1 MSVSLKHLLAFAK
14 VKGIGP
20 ARLRL
25 LASRFGDLGLAWNAG
40 EYDLISAGLD
50 SKTTAAVSA
59 AHREINPD
67 AELEAL
73 EKSGVT
79 ALAWDDPAYPALLRE
94 IPEAPAILFIRGAL
108 TEADRWGIG
117 IVGTRN
123 VSAYGREVA
132 ETLSRDLAAN
142 RLTIVSGLARGVD
155 GAAHQAALKAGG
167 RTVAVLGSGVDVIYP
182 PEHRRLAQQISES
195 GAVISEYP
203 LGTQPDAM
211 NFPPRNRIISGL
223 SLGVVVVEAD
233 EKSGALITTTYAAEQ
248 GRDVFAV
255 PGGIFN
261 KTSRGTNKLIQDGA
275 KLVTCATDIL
285 EELNLEMVAKRT
297 EAQLALPDDD
307 AERNVLQ
314 TLTRDPMPIDDVI
327 RRTNLPAS
335 VVAGALAMLELKG
348 LARLADGAQYTR
360 VS

>member
-1 MSVSLKHLLAFAK
+1 M
-14 VKGIGP
+14 
-20 ARLRL
+20 
-25 LASRFGDLGLAWNAG
+25 
-40 EYDLISAGLD
+40 
-50 SKTTAAVSA
+50 
-59 AHREINPD
+59 
-67 AELEAL
+67 
-73 EKSGVT
+73 
-79 ALAWDDPAYPALLRE
+79 
-94 IPEAPAILFIRGAL
+94 
-108 TEADRWGIG
+108 
-117 IVGTRN
+117 
-123 VSAYGREVA
+123 
-132 ETLSRDLAAN
+132 
-142 RLTIVSGLARGVD
+142 
-155 GAAHQAALKAGG
+155 
-167 RTVAVLGSGVDVIYP
+167 
-182 PEHRRLAQQISES
+182 
-195 GAVISEYP
+195 ISEYP

-223 SLGVVVVEAD
+223 SMGVVVVEAD

-255 PGGIFN
+255 PGGIFSR
-261 KTSRGTNKLIQDGA
+261 TSRGTNKLIQDGA

-285 EELNLEMVAKRT
+285 EELNLEMVAKRA

>member
-1 MSVSLKHLLAFAK
+1 M
-14 VKGIGP
+14 
-20 ARLRL
+20 
-25 LASRFGDLGLAWNAG
+25 
-40 EYDLISAGLD
+40 
-50 SKTTAAVSA
+50 
-59 AHREINPD
+59 
-67 AELEAL
+67 
-73 EKSGVT
+73 
-79 ALAWDDPAYPALLRE
+79 
-94 IPEAPAILFIRGAL
+94 
-108 TEADRWGIG
+108 
-117 IVGTRN
+117 GTRN

-182 PEHRRLAQQISES
+182 PEHRRLAQQISEN

-255 PGGIFN
+255 PGGIFSR
-261 KTSRGTNKLIQDGA
+261 TSRGTNKLIQDGA

-285 EELNLEMVAKRT
+285 EELNLEMVAKRA

>member
-1 MSVSLKHLLAFAK
+1 MC
-14 VKGIGP
+14 I
-20 ARLRL
+20 R
-25 LASRFGDLGLAWNAG
+25 
-40 EYDLISAGLD
+40 D
-50 SKTTAAVSA
+50 S
-59 AHREINPD
+59 
-67 AELEAL
+67 
-73 EKSGVT
+73 
-79 ALAWDDPAYPALLRE
+79 LRE
-94 IPEAPAILFIRGAL
+94 IPEAPAVLFIRGAL

-123 VSAYGREVA
+123 VSAYGREAA
-132 ETLSRDLAAN
+132 ETLARDLAAN

-182 PEHRRLAQQISES
+182 PEHRRLAQQIAEN

-233 EKSGALITTTYAAEQ
+233 EKSGALITTSYAAEQ

-255 PGGIFN
+255 PGGIFSR
-261 KTSRGTNKLIQDGA
+261 TSRGTNKLIQDGA
-275 KLVTCATDIL
+275 KLVTCAADIL
-285 EELNLEMVAKRT
+285 EELNLERVAKRA

-307 AERNVLQ
+307 AERSVLQ
-314 TLTRDPMPIDDVI
+314 TLNRDPMPIDDVI

-348 LARLADGAQYTR
+348 LARLSDGAQYTR
-360 VS
+360 AS

>member
-40 EYDLISAGLD
+40 EYDLMAAGLD
-50 SKTTAAVSA
+50 SRTTAAVSA
-59 AHREINPD
+59 AHREISPD

-73 EKSGVT
+73 AKSGVT

-132 ETLSRDLAAN
+132 EVLSRDLAAN
-142 RLTIVSGLARGVD
+142 RLTVVSGLARGVD
-155 GAAHQAALKAGG
+155 GVAHQAALKAGG

-182 PEHRRLAQQISES
+182 PEHRRLAQQIAEN

-203 LGTQPDAM
+203 LGAQPDAM

-275 KLVTCATDIL
+275 KLVTCAADIL

-307 AERNVLQ
+307 SERRVLEV
-314 TLTRDPMPIDDVI
+314 LGHEPMAMDDVV
-327 RRTNLPAS
+327 RRTNLAAS

-348 LARLADGAQYTR
+348 LARLADGAQYSR
-360 VS
+360 AS